1 MPKLTGTPFLA
12 SKGHSSNAR
21 WLWVTCELTQR
32 VPAAASDFGDESTS
46 GLEIIGARMSRN

>member
-1 MPKLTGTPFLA
+1 VPKLPGTPFLA